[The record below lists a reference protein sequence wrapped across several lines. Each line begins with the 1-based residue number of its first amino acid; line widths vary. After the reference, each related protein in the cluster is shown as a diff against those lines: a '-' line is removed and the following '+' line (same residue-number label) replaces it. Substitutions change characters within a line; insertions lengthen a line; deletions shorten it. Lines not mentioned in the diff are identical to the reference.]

1 MSKRASIDIGSNS
14 ILLLIAEYDLK
25 KGLNIL
31 FDDSSVTALG
41 KGVDKNQEFQSTS
54 MRDSWV
60 ALETYREK
68 VLSFGLKPQDVLVTA
83 TEASRVAKNA
93 PEFFNKIEQ
102 ELGFSVQ
109 IISSEE
115 EAYFTALGV
124 IKAAPAKKARLTLMD
139 IGGASTE
146 LIQAQC
152 KPFSIKK
159 TISLPV
165 GAVRAHEWIQ
175 DGTFEERMKKIFQE
189 FPMSDYKTKNLIGV
203 AGTMTSLAAI
213 SLGLKDFDGEKVNQH
228 QISYQDFTFL
238 SDSCLRKEVKELQQE
253 YPFLKKRALVI
264 GSGSLV
270 ALKVAQELGVSQ
282 FKISTFG
289 LRHGTLIQ
297 GYIRE

>member
-1 MSKRASIDIGSNS
+1 
-14 ILLLIAEYDLK
+14 
-25 KGLNIL
+25 
-31 FDDSSVTALG
+31 
-41 KGVDKNQEFQSTS
+41 
-54 MRDSWV
+54 
-60 ALETYREK
+60 
-68 VLSFGLKPQDVLVTA
+68 
-83 TEASRVAKNA
+83 
-93 PEFFNKIEQ
+93 
-102 ELGFSVQ
+102 
-109 IISSEE
+109 
-115 EAYFTALGV
+115 
-124 IKAAPAKKARLTLMD
+124 
-139 IGGASTE
+139 
-146 LIQAQC
+146 
-152 KPFSIKK
+152 
-159 TISLPV
+159 
-165 GAVRAHEWIQ
+165 
-175 DGTFEERMKKIFQE
+175 
-189 FPMSDYKTKNLIGV
+189 MSDYKTKNLIGV